1 MTNSVNDDK
10 VSSPYKVFT
19 RPKGWK
25 PLPSP
30 TGKRGGVKK
39 T

>member
-30 TGKRGGVKK
+30 RNIKGVKDR
-39 T
+39 

>member
-1 MTNSVNDDK
+1 MTNSVNDER
-10 VSSPYKVFT
+10 VGSSPYKVFT

-30 TGKRGGVKK
+30 RNIKGVKDR
-39 T
+39 

>member
-19 RPKGWK
+19 RPPGWK

-30 TGKRGGVKK
+30 RNIKGVKK

>member
-30 TGKRGGVKK
+30 RNIKGVKK

>member
-30 TGKRGGVKK
+30 RNIKGVKGR
-39 T
+39 